1 MFDIVNLAT
10 FAWSVYN
17 VWIGY
22 TGFRYSVWIT
32 FFNHK
37 ILFNMTLDELVILL
51 LVATCNI
58 MFDGER
64 FKYFFR
70 KSFMSSIVAPQK
82 ILTLTEFGFAPDS
95 LFSSISWSMESPA
108 NNVVP
113 FAQWVEVVSEV
124 WLLLC
129 GNLLFDLKLL

>member
-32 FFNHK
+32 FFNDK
-37 ILFNMTLDELVILL
+37 ILFNMTLDESVILL

-82 ILTLTEFGFAPDS
+82 ILTLTKFGFAPDS
-95 LFSSISWSMESPA
+95 LFYWFREAWNPRQIT
-108 NNVVP
+108 
-113 FAQWVEVVSEV
+113 
-124 WLLLC
+124 
-129 GNLLFDLKLL
+129 LFRLPNGLKYWARFGYYYAEICYLT

>member
-1 MFDIVNLAT
+1 
-10 FAWSVYN
+10 
-17 VWIGY
+17 
-22 TGFRYSVWIT
+22 
-32 FFNHK
+32 
-37 ILFNMTLDELVILL
+37 MTLDELVILL

-95 LFSSISWSMESPA
+95 LIWPTS
-108 NNVVP
+108 
-113 FAQWVEVVSEV
+113 
-124 WLLLC
+124 
-129 GNLLFDLKLL
+129 